1 MQKYSIK
8 INRETVVSN
17 KQILTG
23 QEILEI
29 AGLTPVEDYELLL
42 KTNEKGYEPIQLSE
56 TVDLTLPGIENFSA
70 KLYKTINIFI
80 EDVKYELDECYST
93 PNDLLK
99 LAGYNQN
106 NYFLTQIKNRGV
118 EIGYKEENDSK
129 HKIQLKNGSKF
140 CLHMREEK
148 CIIVNTAPYVW
159 LESTISFEEVIKLAF
174 GAANNVNSTY
184 TVTYVKGVEQKPT
197 GSIIKGGIV
206 SVKNKMIFD
215 ASLTNK
221 S

>member
-8 INRETVVSN
+8 VNRETIISE

-29 AGLTPVEDYELLL
+29 AGLSPVEDYELLL
-42 KTNEKGYEPIQLSE
+42 KTNEKGYEPIQLTE
-56 TVDLTLPGIENFSA
+56 TVNLTLPGLENFSA

-93 PNDLLK
+93 PNDLLN
-99 LAGYNQN
+99 LAGYNN
-106 NYFLTQIKNRGV
+106 KSYYLTQIKNRGV
-118 EIGYKEENDSK
+118 EIGYQENNDAN

-140 CLHMREEK
+140 YLHIREEQ
-148 CIIVNTAPYVW
+148 CVIVNTSPYVW
-159 LESTISFEEVIKLAF
+159 LKSTISFEEVINLAF
-174 GAANNVNSTY
+174 GTATNVNSTY
-184 TVTYVKGVEQKPT
+184 TVTYVKGIKEKPS
-197 GSIIKGGIV
+197 GSIVKGGTV
-206 SVKNKMIFD
+206 SVKHKMIFD